1 MEFFVIWKAL
11 HVIIVFYEIYGENK
25 ATRELGLL
33 FKEGTLY
40 SGQEEM
46 LPLSLGL
53 KGPVVLLCHSCLS

>member
-1 MEFFVIWKAL
+1 M
-11 HVIIVFYEIYGENK
+11 YGENK